1 MIKIFRKFFAFSG
14 QHRRTWYKAI
24 GLEILRGIAGIAQF
38 VALLLVFEH
47 IFDAT
52 ITPQIA
58 WLVFAII
65 AGSVVVQMCLH
76 YVGYKLEM
84 QACYLMLDDK
94 RIEIGERMRYMPMGF
109 FNRRSLGNLTALCT
123 SMMDDLESLAGN
135 MVVRILTGILNAVLL
150 SLALLGADWRVGLIY
165 LAGIAA
171 MLLVNTHMLRVSRC
185 FAPDHIVAQTKL
197 VDAVL
202 AYIRGM
208 SVVKAFN
215 LSERSDTL
223 LADTI
228 VETEK
233 QNFLLEQKSI
243 PSTIEQQVV
252 LHLFSVVALACSIY

>member
-1 MIKIFRKFFAFSG
+1 
-14 QHRRTWYKAI
+14 
-24 GLEILRGIAGIAQF
+24 
-38 VALLLVFEH
+38 
-47 IFDAT
+47 
-52 ITPQIA
+52 
-58 WLVFAII
+58 
-65 AGSVVVQMCLH
+65 MCLH

-171 MLLVNTHMLRVSRC
+171 MMLVNTHMLRVSRR

-252 LHLFSVVALACSIY
+252 LHLFSVVALACPIY